1 MRVYLPVTLTEL
13 ADPAGPGARE
23 ARAVTPSLRAALGP
37 DADVETCEFA
47 ALVLAAE
54 DSLHRL
60 GEQDP
65 ARRVVAAADVPDRQV
80 RTGQEVARVQVPSL
94 AWSQVVSFHA
104 DEPDDGVRALVS
116 AARRGEQR
124 ALAQVEDLDLLWY
137 DVTEREALAAEG

>member
-1 MRVYLPVTLTEL
+1 DTGEY
-13 ADPAGPGARE
+13 
-23 ARAVTPSLRAALGP
+23 
-37 DADVETCEFA
+37 A

-65 ARRVVAAADVPDRQV
+65 ARRVVAAADVPDGQV
-80 RTGQEVARVQVPSL
+80 RAGEQVARVSVPAV

-104 DEPDDGVRALVS
+104 DEADAGVRGVVS

-124 ALAQVEDLDLLWY
+124 AQAQVGALDLLWY
-137 DVTEREALAAEG
+137 DVTEREGLAAGG